1 MADNRNTL
9 TDEILV
15 LAETLGDI
23 KARFERVESE
33 FAIQSRPLEAAL
45 AALSAAMTGIKT
57 LQHHVLDNSLSA
69 LSLKVEEQR
78 KAIDDQINVIVSEL
92 KGADAQND
100 EKIALQ
106 TAELK
111 QQFAEICANVQ
122 QLSSQFDAQIKRV
135 ELEAKEQITKFAA
148 VTGPQGPAGASLNP
162 KGNWQ
167 EGVFY
172 QRLDVV
178 SLLGTSYVSNVDNN
192 ASKPTKNSDKW
203 TVLAARAGNVGGG
216 GAANFGSIAGVAEIN
231 QGGTGQTTALAGAR
245 ALLDGISTTTGDI
258 LYRGSSGWTS
268 LTAGAADTVLKSQ
281 GSGAAPQWAATSSAT
296 AATDAQAA
304 AGTSTTTFVTPA
316 NAKYAAAPVVNA
328 RAPRQGLVFDG
339 TAGVSVSTPALGT
352 TDFSISFFV
361 RRDSSAVQQYLV
373 GNDNVGCLYVGF
385 RTTGALYSGKTA
397 GSANSD
403 LNIGNVVGKWQHIV
417 LVRSGGNITGYADGV
432 SVGSVTDVGSNYT
445 TGAYSLFQASTG
457 AAALFGAAMSPYIY
471 NRALSASEVVALYE
485 SGAPAGADYNSASNT
500 SVVSG
505 ANSNFSSDTG
515 YWTKSSATIAS
526 GSCTISSGG
535 YILKGGIFLFGK
547 RYRYSITLSSNAGSV
562 FIFNGSSGQVTIT
575 GTGTFTGEITTGDST
590 GSLYIYSSGGTA
602 VLTAFSWYNTGL
614 LLAPDA
620 AQAGGGLTWYD
631 TSGNAANITLP
642 ASGVTWNVP
651 TSGNLAGNLQVNG
664 TGNNVFRGPIRWGNT
679 AYPGYNGYITET
691 NTSSQLIPAITRNLI
706 GTTGNTQYTIAN
718 AELGA
723 YAAFELGTDI
733 RWFAGTGTFTTGQTI
748 TPTERMRLT
757 QGGNLLI
764 GTTTDGGQ
772 KLQVAGTAAISST
785 LTVAGTILSVNT
797 GLFSAD
803 ATLSSYSTSNGVYLN
818 GHAAGWLRLSGSG
831 GGGAQIQLNG
841 GTGSGATL
849 VFTTNNSTTA
859 LTLDGSQN
867 ATFAGTVAVQGTAAR
882 IYSGTGSPEG
892 SVTAATGSIY
902 LNLSGGNNT
911 TFYVKQSGSG
921 NTGWNAK

>member
-78 KAIDDQINVIVSEL
+78 KAIDDQINVIVGEL

-231 QGGTGQTTALAGAR
+231 QGGTGQTTALLGAR

-339 TAGVSVSTPALGT
+339 TDDATLSGPTLGLNDFTISFVSSLPSVSGIQSIVSGISGPLIQNNAGALTFYKQGGSLLAYIAGVFEAGKSALITLTRSGTSVIVYKNGIQFSTATLPSN
-352 TDFSISFFV
+352 TDFSGSVAFF
-361 RRDSSAVQQYLV
+361 
-373 GNDNVGCLYVGF
+373 
-385 RTTGALYSGKTA
+385 
-397 GSANSD
+397 GSADGTNEK
-403 LNIGNVVGKWQHIV
+403 L
-417 LVRSGGNITGYADGV
+417 TGT
-432 SVGSVTDVGSNYT
+432 VT
-445 TGAYSLFQASTG
+445 
-457 AAALFGAAMSPYIY
+457 SPLIY
-471 NRALSASEVVALYE
+471 NRALSSSEVVALYE
-485 SGAPAGADYNSASNT
+485 AGAPAGSDYASGGANNT
-500 SVVSG
+500 SFITG
-505 ANSNFSSDTG
+505 DNSTFASDTG
-515 YWTKSSATIAS
+515 YWTKANSATI
-526 GSCTISSGG
+526 G
-535 YILKGGIFLFGK
+535 
-547 RYRYSITLSSNAGSV
+547 
-562 FIFNGSSGQVTIT
+562 SGQCTLPTGGGAIYRAGLLAKGTKYRLSVNIITNQTTGLYVQNMADVGYGYIT
-575 GTGTFTGEITTGDST
+575 GTGVKTFEFTASGTGYAAFGLQNNLGA
-590 GSLYIYSSGGTA
+590 GSIVIDDVTLVPI
-602 VLTAFSWYNTGL
+602 GL

-620 AQAGGGLTWYD
+620 YQAGNGLVWTD
-631 TSGNAANITLP
+631 MSGNGAQIVLPTSGVSWNVPGTGQTRIRGTTSTNGNQQLLGASTYLGNTHITRMRARSRTGTPTITIGASSGTSGYVSSTALNQYWQNLTIANNLP
-642 ASGVTWNVP
+642 AS
-651 TSGNLAGNLQVNG
+651 
-664 TGNNVFRGPIRWGNT
+664 
-679 AYPGYNGYITET
+679 PG
-691 NTSSQLIPAITRNLI
+691 AIWI
-706 GTTGNTQYTIAN
+706 G
-718 AELGA
+718 
-723 YAAFELGTDI
+723 
-733 RWFAGTGTFTTGQTI
+733 
-748 TPTERMRLT
+748 
-757 QGGNLLI
+757 
-764 GTTTDGGQ
+764 
-772 KLQVAGTAAISST
+772 S
-785 LTVAGTILSVNT
+785 
-797 GLFSAD
+797 
-803 ATLSSYSTSNGVYLN
+803 
-818 GHAAGWLRLSGSG
+818 
-831 GGGAQIQLNG
+831 
-841 GTGSGATL
+841 
-849 VFTTNNSTTA
+849 NST
-859 LTLDGSQN
+859 D
-867 ATFAGTVAVQGTAAR
+867 VVEVDCD
-882 IYSGTGSPEG
+882 IEP
-892 SVTAATGSIY
+892 
-902 LNLSGGNNT
+902 LS
-911 TFYVKQSGSG
+911 F
-921 NTGWNAK
+921 